1 MQIIYSG
8 EHTDLKYPSH
18 SIFLAGPTARKG
30 QTLTWRQD
38 AINYFGDIT
47 QHVSLIV
54 PEPRDGAMWEDYNH
68 VIEWESRYLHMC
80 KCILFW
86 VPRSIENQ
94 IYGFTTNVE
103 FGYWLATDS
112 KKVFYG
118 RPDDADNNR
127 YLDSMYRA
135 NKDQEPFTDL
145 EQLVQ
150 KTYDYV
156 FWK

>member
-8 EHTDLKYPSH
+8 EHVDLKYPSR

-54 PEPRDGAMWEDYNH
+54 PELRDGAMREDYNH
-68 VIEWESRYLHMC
+68 VIEWEHRYLHLC

-86 VPRSIENQ
+86 VPWSIENK

-103 FGYWLATDS
+103 FGYWMATDAN
-112 KKVFYG
+112 KVFYG
-118 RPDDADNNR
+118 RPNDSDNNR